1 MIVRVE
7 VDGDKVK
14 IPASGSC
21 QCGNVNY
28 EVIEEP
34 LITVACHC
42 QDCQKLSTS
51 AFSVSMILKRT
62 GFKIVSGELK
72 SWERPTAA
80 GGVAVCWFCPDCGN
94 RIFHE
99 NPEMP
104 SVIRLKPGTL
114 EDTSVLKP
122 QAHVWTC
129 REQPWLGRSS
139 DLQKFEQQP
148 DLAAAMAAIAKGE
161 PPF

>member
-1 MIVRVE
+1 M
-7 VDGDKVK
+7 KL
-14 IPASGSC
+14 PANGSC

-28 EVIEEP
+28 EVTDEP
-34 LITVACHC
+34 LVTVACHC
-42 QDCQKLSTS
+42 KDCQKLSTS
-51 AFSVSMILKRT
+51 AFSISMVLNRS
-62 GFKIVSGELK
+62 GFKILSGKLK

-99 NPEMP
+99 NPAMP
-104 SVIRLKPGTL
+104 NVIRLKPGTL
-114 EDTSVLKP
+114 EDTSVLEP

-129 REQPWLGRSS
+129 REQQWLGRFA
-139 DLQKFEQQP
+139 DLPKLERQP
-148 DLAAAMAAIAKGE
+148 DVAAALAAIAEGE

>member
-1 MIVRVE
+1 M
-7 VDGDKVK
+7 KL
-14 IPASGSC
+14 PAGGSC

-28 EVIEEP
+28 EVSEKPIV
-34 LITVACHC
+34 TVACHC

-51 AFSVSMILKRT
+51 AFSVSMILYRS
-62 GFKIVSGELK
+62 GFKVLSGELK

-99 NPEMP
+99 NPAMP
-104 SVIRLKPGTL
+104 SVVRLKPGTL
-114 EDTSVLKP
+114 EDTSVLEV

-129 REQPWLGRSS
+129 REQQWLGRFA
-139 DLQKFEQQP
+139 DLPKFEQQP
-148 DLAAAMAAIAKGE
+148 DMAAAMASIAKGE
-161 PPF
+161 APF

>member
-80 GGVAVCWFCPDCGN
+80 SGVAVCCFALTVAIGYFTKTLKCRASFGLS
-94 RIFHE
+94 
-99 NPEMP
+99 PELWK
-104 SVIRLKPGTL
+104 IRVFSNLRHMFGPAANSHGW
-114 EDTSVLKP
+114 VVP
-122 QAHVWTC
+122 QICKNSNNNLT
-129 REQPWLGRSS
+129 
-139 DLQKFEQQP
+139 
-148 DLAAAMAAIAKGE
+148 
-161 PPF
+161 